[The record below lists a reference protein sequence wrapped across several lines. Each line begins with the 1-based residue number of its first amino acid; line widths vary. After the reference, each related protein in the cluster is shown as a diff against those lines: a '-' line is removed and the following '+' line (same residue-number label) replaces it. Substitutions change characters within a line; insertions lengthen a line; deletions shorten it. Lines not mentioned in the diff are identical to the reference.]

1 MSRTFS
7 YNLEHTRTATGGSSL
22 STLASALEK
31 LRMPPPA
38 RPNTTMGFNRDS
50 EHNSFDGKM
59 LSMDDGALGRP
70 SLGVGRPQSGVLKRS
85 ATVGSLMASPSKRAV
100 PLAGFSKD
108 DKASKPVQKPPSAS
122 LSGKPGFGVPRPHLG
137 AGAILRGGKQ
147 DPSNRPR
154 IFGFGVGGRR
164 VVQKASRK
172 TSLPSVVAS
181 PVKGGE
187 QDPDA
192 TMPDYRMDDVG
203 ESAADSFG
211 DVFLAPSS
219 EPKRSSDL
227 PESSKGKGKE
237 KDSASD
243 SWLSNASRRV
253 SMASQA
259 LSQSLSSLP
268 PPTIGGLMGPPATPP
283 GRRGGV
289 RSSSSSYPSTS
300 GASSGSPTNTSGTR
314 SSARIAKAVASGLM
328 QGGKKAASES
338 PAGASTSSV
347 PDSLKILKDC
357 VIFVDVRTDDGDEAG
372 SLFVEMLESV
382 GAKVCLYLKKEVL
395 RVNQTDY
402 FFRL

>member
-1 MSRTFS
+1 VSRTFS
-7 YNLEHTRTATGGSSL
+7 VNLEHSRIATGGSSL

-50 EHNSFDGKM
+50 ERNSFDAKM
-59 LSMDDGALGRP
+59 LSMDDGALSRT
-70 SLGVGRPQSGVLKRS
+70 SLGVGRPESGELKRS
-85 ATVGSLMASPSKRAV
+85 ATVGSLMAGPSKMAV
-100 PLAGFSKD
+100 PLGGFSKG
-108 DKASKPVQKPPSAS
+108 DKASKPGES
-122 LSGKPGFGVPRPHLG
+122 GFGAPRPHLG

-147 DPSNRPR
+147 DSSNKPR

-192 TMPDYRMDDVG
+192 TIPDYCMHDTG
-203 ESAADSFG
+203 ESAAG

-219 EPKRSSDL
+219 EPKKSS
-227 PESSKGKGKE
+227 ENSKGKGKE
-237 KDSASD
+237 KDSTSD

-259 LSQSLSSLP
+259 LSQSLNSLP

-300 GASSGSPTNTSGTR
+300 GASSGSPTNTFGTR

-328 QGGKKAASES
+328 QAGKKAASES
-338 PAGASTSSV
+338 PAGASTTSV

-382 GAKVCLYLKKEVL
+382 GAKVCLSQKKKKRCYEL
-395 RVNQTDY
+395 TKPIIY
-402 FFRL
+402 

>member
-1 MSRTFS
+1 
-7 YNLEHTRTATGGSSL
+7 
-22 STLASALEK
+22 
-31 LRMPPPA
+31 
-38 RPNTTMGFNRDS
+38 MGFNRDS

-70 SLGVGRPQSGVLKRS
+70 SLGVGRPESGKLKRS
-85 ATVGSLMASPSKRAV
+85 ATVGSLMAGPLKKAV

-108 DKASKPVQKPPSAS
+108 DKASKPVPALPE
-122 LSGKPGFGVPRPHLG
+122 KPGFGAPRPHLG
-137 AGAILRGGKQ
+137 AGAIMRGGKQ
-147 DPSNRPR
+147 DSSNKPR

-172 TSLPSVVAS
+172 PSLPSVVAS
-181 PVKGGE
+181 PIKGGE
-187 QDPDA
+187 QDPNA
-192 TMPDYRMDDVG
+192 TIPDYCMHDAG
-203 ESAADSFG
+203 ASAADSSG

-227 PESSKGKGKE
+227 PESSQGKGKE
-237 KDSASD
+237 KESTSD

-328 QGGKKAASES
+328 QAGKKAASES

-382 GAKVCLYLKKEVL
+382 GAKVCLSKKKLVTAQPNRL
-395 RVNQTDY
+395 